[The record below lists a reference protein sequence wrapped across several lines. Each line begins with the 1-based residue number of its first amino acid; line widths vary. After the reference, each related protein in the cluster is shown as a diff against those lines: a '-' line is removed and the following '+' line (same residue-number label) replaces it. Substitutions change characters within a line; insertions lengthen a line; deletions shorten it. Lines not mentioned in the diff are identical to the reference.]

1 MHLNRAETAEVDKDY
16 LDRIGEVMKE
26 QAGTIVLR
34 IPRNQVASAAAEILR
49 KFSVQDLSIADPEI
63 SEIIEL
69 IMGGK
74 EKPQT

>member
-1 MHLNRAETAEVDKDY
+1 ME
-16 LDRIGEVMKE
+16 E

-34 IPRNQVASAAAEILR
+34 IPRNQVTSAAAEILR
-49 KFSVQDLSIADPEI
+49 KFRFRIFRSQIEI

-74 EKPQT
+74 KNPKHEPGPFPAPHVD